1 MFDFDL
7 QTILYFVIAV
17 LVLVIAGQAY
27 YIWSRPA
34 KQELLALP
42 DRQGEA
48 GGGEAATGEAGTGSF
63 LSNLTWR
70 RAVKH
75 FAEGEVDLEPIK
87 SAIANAPSSFGIQP
101 YRVYVVTDIVKKET
115 LRDVCFDQSQVSE
128 SHALFVFCA
137 LKDVDARAEAMITAT
152 GADQMRD
159 MVKGFLSNVP
169 DKVDWAKRQAYI
181 ALGFGLAAAAER
193 KIASCPMEGLMGDK
207 VAEILGITDA
217 VPCVMLAVG
226 KLDET
231 ETLHLRFRFSDVVVV

>member
-1 MFDFDL
+1 
-7 QTILYFVIAV
+7 VIAL
-17 LVLVIAGQAY
+17 LVLVIAAQAY
-27 YIWSRPA
+27 FLWKAPA

-48 GGGEAATGEAGTGSF
+48 GGGSSGSF
-63 LSNLTWR
+63 LTNLTWR

-75 FAEGEVDLEPIK
+75 FAEGEVDVEPIK
-87 SAIANAPSSFGIQP
+87 DAITNAPSSFGIQP
-101 YRVYVVTDIVKKET
+101 YRVYVVTDMVKKET
-115 LRDVCFDQSQVSE
+115 LRDVCFDQSQISE
-128 SHALFVFCA
+128 SYALFVFCA
-137 LKDVDARAEAMITAT
+137 LKDVDARAEAMIAAT

-159 MVKGFLSNVP
+159 MVKGFLSGMP

-193 KIASCPMEGLMGDK
+193 KIASCPMEGFMADK

-226 KLDET
+226 KQDET
-231 ETLHLRFRFSDVVVV
+231 ETLHPRFRFSDVISV